1 MTAVP
6 GGRAPLNSSA
16 IENLL
21 FTCTL
26 AKQNEETVTE
36 KQNILRSSL
45 EVIIHQPLL
54 IM

>member
-6 GGRAPLNSSA
+6 GGRTPLNRSA

-21 FTCTL
+21 FTL
-26 AKQNEETVTE
+26 AKQNEEAVTE
-36 KQNILRSSL
+36 KQNISRSSL
-45 EVIIHQPLL
+45 KVIIHQPLL